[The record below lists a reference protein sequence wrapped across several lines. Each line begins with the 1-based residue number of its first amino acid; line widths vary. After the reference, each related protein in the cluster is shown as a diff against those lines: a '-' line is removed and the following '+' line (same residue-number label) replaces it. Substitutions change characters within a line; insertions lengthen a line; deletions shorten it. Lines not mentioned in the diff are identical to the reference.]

1 MLAWVVS
8 RSGGM
13 DAQGMTLY
21 RLITPLLDI
30 DEVARL
36 LRVKRSTLY
45 KWVCYNKIPYL
56 KIRRRLL
63 FNREQIERWIEK
75 QNMGRGG

>member
-1 MLAWVVS
+1 MH
-8 RSGGM
+8 
-13 DAQGMTLY
+13 

-45 KWVCYNKIPYL
+45 KWVCYDKIPYL
-56 KIRRRLL
+56 KIRRRVL
-63 FNREQIERWIEK
+63 FNREQLERWIEK
-75 QNMGRGG
+75 QNLRRDGRAV